1 MAERKNVNKKR
12 RAEAITLKISNVLRL
27 DRERQVREGRESEDS
42 ILRRNQR

>member
-12 RAEAITLKISNVLRL
+12 RVEAITLKISNVLRL